1 MFQKIIFG
9 LLSVS
14 TFASAT
20 AAVEMQSKIDSTV
33 EAIESRRGLD
43 IGGTVRAVYVK
54 STVSSDQDVNAI
66 NQIGRAHV

>member
-33 EAIESRRGLD
+33 EAIESRRGLA
-43 IGGTVRAVYVK
+43 IGGTVRAV
-54 STVSSDQDVNAI
+54 
-66 NQIGRAHV
+66 